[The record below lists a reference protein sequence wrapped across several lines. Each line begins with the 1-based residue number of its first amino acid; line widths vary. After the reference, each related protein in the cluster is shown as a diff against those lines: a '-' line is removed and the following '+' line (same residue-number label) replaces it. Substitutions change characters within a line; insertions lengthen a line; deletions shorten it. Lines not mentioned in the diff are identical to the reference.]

1 MLLPADGDRK
11 VAGILRELLVGWAR
25 GEQAVVI
32 GAGVNVDQRRDE
44 LPVDMATSLR
54 LAGASVR
61 REDLVVAYLTEL
73 GRIMSAVF
81 STPRHAR
88 STGRC
93 ARRWARRC
101 GSTCPRAWSPKVG
114 PRASTTRAPL
124 SSGSPA
130 ESRHSPRATWS
141 TSARA
146 GRGWHDRDMQEAG
159 GTGGG
164 DSGTTQP
171 DGAAAERAP
180 APELFDAEVDAKDVT
195 ERLLGRPLELRRRD
209 VTRDAG
215 VSLLSAQKFWRA
227 LGFPVVYTDDEL
239 FTASDVDALR
249 TVAGIV
255 REGSVDESLALAMT
269 RAVARSADRLAV
281 WQAQLVAEAVETEMS
296 LARSVEGA
304 EAGVGA
310 ETRVVPSF
318 ETATETAHRMAEL
331 ADRFEPL
338 FVYAWRRHLSAAISR
353 MLADA
358 DPESYGLVKMRSV
371 GFADLVNFTS
381 LVRKLSERDLARL
394 VHRFERLSADVITA
408 HGGRLIKTVGDEV
421 LFTTVQA
428 APAAAIALDL
438 IATISQDDV
447 LPDVRC
453 GMAGGRSSRA
463 SAMCSARPSTGH
475 LASRPSPRPAGT
487 PHGRRCTRHTAFAR
501 LVSNA
506 AARVWPARG
515 RNVVHDSAGGLQH
528 IVVTLCG

>member
-1 MLLPADGDRK
+1 MK
-11 VAGILRELLVGWAR
+11 EAR
-25 GEQAVVI
+25 G
-32 GAGVNVDQRRDE
+32 
-44 LPVDMATSLR
+44 
-54 LAGASVR
+54 
-61 REDLVVAYLTEL
+61 
-73 GRIMSAVF
+73 
-81 STPRHAR
+81 
-88 STGRC
+88 
-93 ARRWARRC
+93 
-101 GSTCPRAWSPKVG
+101 
-114 PRASTTRAPL
+114 
-124 SSGSPA
+124 
-130 ESRHSPRATWS
+130 
-141 TSARA
+141 
-146 GRGWHDRDMQEAG
+146 AG
-159 GTGGG
+159 GS
-164 DSGTTQP
+164 DARP
-171 DGAAAERAP
+171 NGAAAESAP
-180 APELFDAEVDAKDVT
+180 APKPFDAEVDAKDVT

-296 LARSVEGA
+296 LARSADGA
-304 EAGVGA
+304 EAGAGA

-338 FVYAWRRHLSAAISR
+338 LVYAWRRHLSAAISR

-381 LVRKLSERDLARL
+381 LVRKMSERDLARL

-438 IATISQDDV
+438 IDTISQDDV
-447 LPDVRC
+447 LPEVRC
-453 GMAGGRSSRA
+453 GMARGPIVSSLGDVFGTTVNRASRLTAVAQAGTVLVDATMARELATLSGFRLNGQRRRILRGVGPVSPSLLRRA
-463 SAMCSARPSTGH
+463 SAQ
-475 LASRPSPRPAGT
+475 
-487 PHGRRCTRHTAFAR
+487 GRGAT
-501 LVSNA
+501 
-506 AARVWPARG
+506 
-515 RNVVHDSAGGLQH
+515 
-528 IVVTLCG
+528 

>member
-1 MLLPADGDRK
+1 MK
-11 VAGILRELLVGWAR
+11 
-25 GEQAVVI
+25 
-32 GAGVNVDQRRDE
+32 
-44 LPVDMATSLR
+44 
-54 LAGASVR
+54 
-61 REDLVVAYLTEL
+61 
-73 GRIMSAVF
+73 
-81 STPRHAR
+81 
-88 STGRC
+88 
-93 ARRWARRC
+93 
-101 GSTCPRAWSPKVG
+101 
-114 PRASTTRAPL
+114 
-124 SSGSPA
+124 
-130 ESRHSPRATWS
+130 
-141 TSARA
+141 
-146 GRGWHDRDMQEAG
+146 EAG

-338 FVYAWRRHLSAAISR
+338 LVYAWRRHLSAAISR

-381 LVRKLSERDLARL
+381 LVRKMSERDLARL

-447 LPDVRC
+447 LPEVRC
-453 GMAGGRSSRA
+453 GMARGPVVSSLGDVFGTTVNRASRLTAVAQAGTVLVDATMARELATLSGFRLTGQRRRILRGVGPVSPSLLRRA
-463 SAMCSARPSTGH
+463 SAE
-475 LASRPSPRPAGT
+475 
-487 PHGRRCTRHTAFAR
+487 GRGAT
-501 LVSNA
+501 
-506 AARVWPARG
+506 
-515 RNVVHDSAGGLQH
+515 
-528 IVVTLCG
+528 